1 MARLIAEYR
10 TKIVPALQ
18 KELGRENVHSLPK
31 LQKIVVNMGVGAA
44 TQDHKRLEEANEH
57 LTKLSGQKPQITR
70 SRKAVSAFRLREN
83 MEIGC
88 RVTLRSKRM
97 YEFFDRLITL
107 ALPRVRDFRGLN
119 PNAFDG
125 HGNYSLGLNEQL
137 VFPEIIPDKVQN
149 VQGMNITIVTSAK
162 TDEEG
167 RALLKGFGFPF
178 RKT

>member
-107 ALPRVRDFRGLN
+107 ALPRVRDFRGL
-119 PNAFDG
+119 
-125 HGNYSLGLNEQL
+125 
-137 VFPEIIPDKVQN
+137 
-149 VQGMNITIVTSAK
+149 
-162 TDEEG
+162 
-167 RALLKGFGFPF
+167 
-178 RKT
+178 

>member
-1 MARLIAEYR
+1 
-10 TKIVPALQ
+10 
-18 KELGRENVHSLPK
+18 
-31 LQKIVVNMGVGAA
+31 
-44 TQDHKRLEEANEH
+44 
-57 LTKLSGQKPQITR
+57 
-70 SRKAVSAFRLREN
+70 
-83 MEIGC
+83 
-88 RVTLRSKRM
+88 
-97 YEFFDRLITL
+97 
-107 ALPRVRDFRGLN
+107 
-119 PNAFDG
+119 FDG